1 VHRRSMTMCTTHATQ
16 HQHAHAT
23 AAARSRS
30 TTPSQAQLA
39 EPGSTPGF
47 KSKPPVPH
55 DRSLLSLVYLSI
67 LCSTL
72 TPGTYWGLGQG
83 SRLDTT
89 VHYPPSP
96 PARARA
102 YSSRRSSDRQP
113 HLRTLAIYA
122 LRAPASCPTL
132 PSPAQRNLGSGLGP
146 SSGHTRS
153 ILRVLATH
161 RLLAPTVRR
170 WDCPR
175 APDGAGFFAA
185 AARAAAAARGPPR
198 LPSPRLA
205 TRPEQARPVRLLAPA
220 DAGDKNLRVGR
231 HGQLALDSTRPQ
243 QPWAGTGGR
252 AQPRPCQV
260 VWCQIVCGW
269 FEGWLLCIPRAVARA
284 ATRRHRRFR

>member
-1 VHRRSMTMCTTHATQ
+1 MRQRQLA
-16 HQHAHAT
+16 HAHAQLPRARLNSPSLAQPLVLNQNHPFLMT
-23 AAARSRS
+23 AHSC
-30 TTPSQAQLA
+30 
-39 EPGSTPGF
+39 
-47 KSKPPVPH
+47 
-55 DRSLLSLVYLSI
+55 LLSLVPYSDTGHL
-67 LCSTL
+67 LGTWPRKSTQYDCTL
-72 TPGTYWGLGQG
+72 PAVP
-83 SRLDTT
+83 SRPRPRVLF
-89 VHYPPSP
+89 
-96 PARARA
+96 
-102 YSSRRSSDRQP
+102 SSRRSSDRQP